1 MFPLRGVSERP
12 LNELPEISL
21 KLLVGRPPMR
31 RLPFATTLRAHP
43 TGRVRMSFVCLRRRF
58 VALSHL
64 WPMSRTAAIRRR
76 LEKAPPAVWTAAAA
90 GVLALSFALSVSVV
104 AAVLMIIAGAAGL
117 LAFRAVRD
125 SGHTIAASLDEE
137 IELVGL
143 AELTP
148 LLEALPD
155 PAVLVDEGGRIAG
168 SNSAARRQMQFEMRG
183 QFLSSILRQPDVL
196 DAATAAVRQGETRS
210 VEYETSNQ
218 IERHTRCYVSPVT
231 WGSER
236 AAMLVFHDETAR
248 VNTERMRADFL
259 ANASHELRTPL
270 ASLTLLIE
278 TIAGPARDSA
288 AERDRFLGMMQTQA
302 DRMRR
307 LIEDLLSLS
316 RIELDEHIPPSDRA
330 DLGVVAR
337 ETIDALAGVAQ
348 ERGVQVVL
356 NIPDDSVQVVGERFQ
371 LTQVVQNLVDNA
383 VKYTPKGA
391 VVSVE
396 VAAGG
401 DREDTIAGAGRR
413 WPDAARIALLTPAPA
428 ANRSY
433 AYVRVE
439 DSGPGVARRFL
450 PRLGER
456 FFRVEREMGDE
467 RGGTGL
473 GLAIVKHI
481 VKRHRG
487 GFLVE
492 SQPGRGSAFIV
503 YVELAEQE

>member
-1 MFPLRGVSERP
+1 MARMAVFQWRWLRQ
-12 LNELPEISL
+12 
-21 KLLVGRPPMR
+21 PM
-31 RLPFATTLRAHP
+31 
-43 TGRVRMSFVCLRRRF
+43 
-58 VALSHL
+58 
-64 WPMSRTAAIRRR
+64 AAW
-76 LEKAPPAVWTAAAA
+76 VAAAA
-90 GVLALSFALSVSVV
+90 GVAAV
-104 AAVLMIIAGAAGL
+104 AAAFAINVAAALWMIIAALAAFM
-117 LAFRAVRD
+117 AVRAVTDAARTVIAPRD
-125 SGHTIAASLDEE
+125 DE

-143 AELTP
+143 AELAP

-155 PAVLVDEGGRIAG
+155 PALLVDESGRIAG
-168 SNSAARRQMQFEMRG
+168 SNAAARRQMQFEMRG

-196 DAATAAVRQGETRS
+196 DAANAAVRLGETGS
-210 VEYETSNQ
+210 VEYETSAQ
-218 IERHTRCYVSPVT
+218 VERHTRCYVSPVT

-248 VNTERMRADFL
+248 ITTERMRADFL

-278 TIAGPARDSA
+278 TLAGPARDDA
-288 AERDRFLGMMQTQA
+288 AERDRFLKMMQVQA

-330 DLGVVAR
+330 DLAVVAR
-337 ETIDALAGVAQ
+337 ETIDAHAGVAE
-348 ERGVQVVL
+348 ERGVRITL
-356 NIPDDSVQVVGERFQ
+356 NIPGGPVQVVGERFQ

-383 VKYTPKGA
+383 VKYTPRGG
-391 VVSVE
+391 VVTVE

-401 DREDTIAGAGRR
+401 DREDTIAKSGRR
-413 WPDAARIALLTPAPA
+413 WPEAGRIALLTPAPA

-492 SQPGRGSAFIV
+492 SEPGRGSAFVV